1 MFWNLKMISDLDK
14 HFGLATVLA
23 TFEKLGDFFKQS
35 GLIALKVHQTLMAM
49 FHLMV
54 FTRTFRQIYLFKSN
68 CSKI

>member
-54 FTRTFRQIYLFKSN
+54 SLEFSAKLICFNQVDSH
-68 CSKI
+68 